1 MGAYNIHLFRE
12 FEATCGDHVI
22 DSLGSKKACELFCYL
37 LINRGRPF
45 TRERLSGLLWPETSE
60 TQAKQYLRQT
70 LWQLQS
76 ALDEASD
83 AHDCLLSVESEWI
96 SIDLSEQVWLDVG
109 QFEQAYRETQ
119 GGNGRLPDAHQV
131 AQLETAVAL
140 YRGDLLE
147 NWYQDWC
154 VFERERLQN
163 MYLSMLD
170 KLAGYYEA
178 TINFQAGLDCA
189 TALLRLDIAHERT
202 YRRLMRLYYYA
213 GDRSSALRQYQ
224 RCEKVL
230 EQELDVKPSQQ
241 TLQLL
246 EQIKQD
252 ELPVTG
258 PTTVDLAAPD
268 RAAADAMLAGL
279 SLLNEQLSQSQRHLS
294 QEIDAMRAAMAD
306 LLHTQ

>member
-1 MGAYNIHLFRE
+1 MGAYTIHLFRE
-12 FEATCGDHVI
+12 FDATCGDRTI
-22 DSLGSKKACELFCYL
+22 NSLGSKKACELLCYL

-45 TRERLSGLLWPETSE
+45 SRERLAGLLWPETAE

-76 ALDEASD
+76 ALDEAGD
-83 AHDCLLSVESEWI
+83 AHDCLLSVDSEWI

-109 QFEQAYRETQ
+109 QFEEAYKEAQ
-119 GGNGRLPDAHQV
+119 GGNGRLPDAQQV

-178 TINFQAGLDCA
+178 TRNFQAGLDCA

-213 GDRSSALRQYQ
+213 GDRSSALRQFQ
-224 RCEKVL
+224 RCEHVL
-230 EQELDVKPSQQ
+230 KQELGVAPSQR
-241 TLQLL
+241 TFHILQ
-246 EQIKQD
+246 QIRD
-252 ELPVTG
+252 ESLPAFESSAG
-258 PTTVDLAAPD
+258 IGAAPQLASVTAVLD
-268 RAAADAMLAGL
+268 DLIKLNERFVRSQHQATQEIESIRAAVAEL
-279 SLLNEQLSQSQRHLS
+279 
-294 QEIDAMRAAMAD
+294 I
-306 LLHTQ
+306 

>member
-1 MGAYNIHLFRE
+1 MGAYTIHLFRE
-12 FEATCGDHVI
+12 FAATCGDRTI
-22 DSLGSKKACELFCYL
+22 DSLGSKKACELLCYL

-45 TRERLSGLLWPETSE
+45 SRERLAGLLWPDSEE

-76 ALDEASD
+76 TLDEASD
-83 AHDCLLSVESEWI
+83 AHDCLLSVDAEWI

-109 QFEQAYRETQ
+109 QFEQAYKETQ
-119 GGNGRLPDAHQV
+119 GGNGRLPDTQQV

-178 TINFQAGLDCA
+178 TLNIQAGLDCA
-189 TALLRLDIAHERT
+189 TTLLRLDIAHERT

-224 RCEKVL
+224 RCERVL
-230 EQELDVKPSQQ
+230 EQELGVTPSQQ

-246 EQIKQD
+246 EQIKRD
-252 ELPVTG
+252 ELPVTA
-258 PTTVDLAAPD
+258 PTIVDLALPD
-268 RAAADAMLAGL
+268 RAAANAMLAGL
-279 SLLNEQLSQSQRHLS
+279 SKLNEQLFQSQCHLA

-306 LLHTQ
+306 LLQTQ